1 MKIIIGASKAAE
13 DFIKNREKQSMI
25 VCYDNDR
32 RKWGKKFADEYTII
46 NFETLEKIIKKEKN
60 DVIIASKNRT
70 ALYFARDLC
79 KNTENDLFIL
89 DKGETIPINI
99 EQIQEYTVD
108 LKKLKKER
116 WKDILNSEI
125 IIKTTETERHMNMRA
140 IILK

>member
-46 NFETLEKIIKKEKN
+46 NFKTLEKIIKKEKN
-60 DVIIASKNRT
+60 DVIIASENRT

-79 KNTENDLFIL
+79 KNTENDLLIL

-108 LKKLKKER
+108 LKKIEERKKDG
-116 WKDILNSEI
+116 KIF
-125 IIKTTETERHMNMRA
+125 
-140 IILK
+140 

>member
-108 LKKLKKER
+108 LKKIEER